1 MGLAPASGGLAQSAA
16 PMARPAGMGVVQ
28 QVAEGGASA
37 GVANMGAASN
47 GLAGVVRGIAS
58 SPVAGHTF
66 AGLGQGLLTGLAE
79 KDRIA
84 AEEDALKDISKSY
97 AGMPGEQRGVTSNFG
112 PRRYKFNR
120 NTGDIDYA

>member
-1 MGLAPASGGLAQSAA
+1 MGLAPAGGGLVQSAA
-16 PMARPAGMGVVQ
+16 PMARPAGLGVVQ
-28 QVAEGGASA
+28 QVAEGAASA
-37 GVANMGAASN
+37 GPANMGTASN
-47 GLAGVVRGIAS
+47 GLGGIVRGLAS
-58 SPVAGHTF
+58 SPTAGYTL

-97 AGMPGEQRGVTSNFG
+97 SGMPGETRGVTSNFG